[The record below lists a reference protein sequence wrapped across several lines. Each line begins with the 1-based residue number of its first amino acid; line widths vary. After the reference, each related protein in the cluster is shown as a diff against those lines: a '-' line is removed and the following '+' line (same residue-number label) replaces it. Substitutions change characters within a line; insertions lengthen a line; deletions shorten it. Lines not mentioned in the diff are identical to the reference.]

1 MNEHQT
7 TKIFS
12 PDDHRIT
19 AYALG
24 ESSGAERAE
33 VEAFLKNDPE
43 ARAAVQEIRAVA
55 ARLKDALEAEAAA
68 DTAGDAGMK
77 GVEGLA
83 KEATGTKDSR
93 AGAGVTD
100 DPYRKKV
107 VAFPY
112 MWVGTVAAACFA
124 MVFAFRESGRA
135 GRLMAERDALQ
146 ASKVAAEA
154 EAREMQDRRD
164 RAALAAVADG
174 DDRWAPLLVKDAE
187 EFMAI
192 SAERGQNPNTE
203 MPAAIG
209 ESDFARVRSEP
220 LSTFAAEVATESY
233 LKVRRYLDQGRLPP
247 RDAVRVEEMVNYFSY
262 RYTPP
267 AKDVKEPFAASME
280 IAAAP
285 WNPEHRLVRIGV
297 KGREEPSAGQA
308 GGETAAIAKDVK
320 LQVEFNPAVVQ
331 AYRLLGYEHGA
342 SKPEGS
348 GSEKAADGKIGA
360 GHTVT
365 ALYEI
370 VPVGASAPESTAGE
384 TEELKYQKTI
394 LRDARVDGAVVAEK
408 AAAQEERAVV
418 DNSNDGS
425 AVANGELLTLKIRF
439 KEPVVDVS
447 RKMEIPVI
455 DTGAAFEA
463 ASKDFKFAAAVAS
476 LGMMLREPVAVA
488 RADYDRIISWAEAGK
503 GDDADGKR
511 GEFIELVKK
520 ARTLSAE

>member
-24 ESSGAERAE
+24 EASEAERAQ
-33 VEAFLKNDPE
+33 VEAFLKNDPA
-43 ARAAVQEIRAVA
+43 ARAAVEEIRAVA
-55 ARLKDALEAEAAA
+55 SQLKGALEAEAAA
-68 DTAGDAGMK
+68 DTAGEADVK
-77 GVEGLA
+77 GLA
-83 KEATGTKDSR
+83 KGAQVSR
-93 AGAGVTD
+93 AGVE
-100 DPYRKKV
+100 DPDRKKIV
-107 VAFPY
+107 TLPY

-124 MVFAFRESGRA
+124 MVFAVRESGRA

-154 EAREMQDRRD
+154 EAREIQESRE

-174 DDRWAPLLVKDAE
+174 NGHWAPLLVKDAE

-192 SAERGQNPNTE
+192 AADRVQYPNTE
-203 MPAAIG
+203 APAAAAPDR
-209 ESDFARVRSEP
+209 DFARVRSEP
-220 LSTFAAEVATESY
+220 LSSFAAEVATESY
-233 LKVRRYLDQGRLPP
+233 LKVRGYLDQGRLPP
-247 RDAVRVEEMVNYFSY
+247 RDAVRVEEMVNYFNY

-267 AKDVKEPFAASME
+267 AKDEREPFAASME
-280 IAAAP
+280 IATAP
-285 WNPEHRLVRIGV
+285 WNPAHRLVRIGV
-297 KGREEPSAGQA
+297 KGREPAAEGGA
-308 GGETAAIAKDVK
+308 GGETDAIAKDVK
-320 LQVEFNPAVVQ
+320 LQVEFNPAVAQ
-331 AYRLLGYEHGA
+331 AYRLIGYENGA
-342 SKPEGS
+342 SKPEGA
-348 GSEKAADGKIGA
+348 GGEKGAAEEIGA
-360 GHTVT
+360 GHEVT

-370 VPVGASAPESTAGE
+370 VPVGAPAPKMSGDV
-384 TEELKYQKTI
+384 EELRYQPVGAGVAA
-394 LRDARVDGAVVAEK
+394 RDESDAINA
-408 AAAQEERAVV
+408 
-418 DNSNDGS
+418 
-425 AVANGELLTLKIRF
+425 ELLTLKIRF
-439 KEPVVDVS
+439 KEPLVDVS

-463 ASKDFKFAAAVAS
+463 ASKDFKFAAAVAN